1 MFLSNRLFHDPA
13 NYSPENDNEMLW
25 AVDWMPSRAPTMEVT
40 TARSQMPP
48 HSDVNYLRPGASEN
62 PLLVSTCS
70 SNGDEL
76 IVDGPWTVLMEAV
89 GWKDMGTVLM
99 SFFTEYMGIGKPLK
113 DGHFFWNGNPKSKFV
128 TRKNRNPH
136 NGKTWTTNFA
146 IQLQMIGSLDLETMK
161 FLMVLIGAFPF
172 LVWNGQYAYDSSHGD
187 FAKTFACECANKND
201 VQLKVAELQ
210 KARLEKYAVVEE
222 STPVLPPPLPLVP
235 PSQALFYPLSGS
247 SPVVA
252 GAFASNVSAVASCA
266 EPAVAGR
273 TLSAVAGC
281 SVGNHII
288 DLLPPSQPWQVATR
302 AREEAVQHANH
313 ACRWEQDKNEKLDNM
328 LSEGL
333 LQCEHKFVGGTA
345 DGEGIAQPCTPP
357 ALLQEVATTG
367 VATDATP
374 PRRAKRLSE
383 ALSPLIAKT
392 RKINN
397 GEGDNNDAI
406 SDFEKVK
413 NTQMDDESD
422 VEEIIRNKVDLS
434 SRMDALQ
441 TQNAQILQFLQNF
454 VVGGRAALPSS
465 GSNTAFTVSTNGD

>member
-1 MFLSNRLFHDPA
+1 
-13 NYSPENDNEMLW
+13 
-25 AVDWMPSRAPTMEVT
+25 
-40 TARSQMPP
+40 MPP

-113 DGHFFWNGNPKSKFV
+113 DGYFAWNGNPKSKFV

-235 PSQALFYPLSGS
+235 PSQALFYPLSSS

-252 GAFASNVSAVASCA
+252 GAFASNVSVVANCA

-288 DLLPPSQPWQVATR
+288 DLPPPSQPWRLETIIAPRTVSQVTQLATHE
-302 AREEAVQHANH
+302 REEAVFLANH
-313 ACRWEQDKNEKLDNM
+313 HCMSEQDKNEKLDNM

-413 NTQMDDESD
+413 NTQVDDESD
-422 VEEIIRNKVDLS
+422 VDLKSQMDALDDKWNKVDLKS
-434 SRMDALQ
+434 QMDALQ
-441 TQNAQILQFLQNF
+441 AQNAQILQFLQNYS
-454 VVGGRAALPSS
+454 VGGRAALPSS
-465 GSNTAFTVSTNGD
+465 SSNTAFTVRTNGD